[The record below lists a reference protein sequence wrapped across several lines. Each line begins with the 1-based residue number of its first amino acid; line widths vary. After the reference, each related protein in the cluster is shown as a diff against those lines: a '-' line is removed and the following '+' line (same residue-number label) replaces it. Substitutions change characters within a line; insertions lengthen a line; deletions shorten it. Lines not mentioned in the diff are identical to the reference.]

1 MVKLKSLVGGFE
13 NYLETNRYYDDWSTT
28 YDQTLLSW
36 RYRAPKKSSL
46 IVKNYLRHKPKNIL
60 DLACGTGFFAE
71 EIKKIYP
78 KSLIDGVDLS
88 KKILA
93 KAKSKNIY
101 NKLICFNFDKKFS
114 LKKKYDLISCIGALT
129 YTKDSKKLFSNIY
142 NNTNFNGYFVFT
154 HRVDLWKKSEFSN
167 FLLNL
172 SHMWKEVFI
181 SRPILYLPNNSEFTN
196 KIKIKIVLLKKI
208 EIKK

>member
-13 NYLETNRYYDDWSTT
+13 NYLETNRYYDNWSTT

-36 RYRAPKKSSL
+36 RYKAPEKSSL
-46 IVKNYLRHKPKNIL
+46 IAKIYVSPKPKNIL

-93 KAKSKNIY
+93 QAKSKNIY
-101 NKLICFNFDKKFS
+101 NQLICFNFDKKFS
-114 LKKKYDLISCIGALT
+114 LNKKYDLISCIGALT
-129 YTKDSKKLFSNIY
+129 YTKDLKKLFSNIY
-142 NNTNFNGYFVFT
+142 NNTNFKGYFIFT
-154 HRVDLWKKSEFSN
+154 HRIDLWKKYQFTN
-167 FLLNL
+167 FLQSI
-172 SHMWKEVFI
+172 SHKWRKVFI
-181 SRPILYLPNNSEFTN
+181 SRPILYLPNNSEFAN